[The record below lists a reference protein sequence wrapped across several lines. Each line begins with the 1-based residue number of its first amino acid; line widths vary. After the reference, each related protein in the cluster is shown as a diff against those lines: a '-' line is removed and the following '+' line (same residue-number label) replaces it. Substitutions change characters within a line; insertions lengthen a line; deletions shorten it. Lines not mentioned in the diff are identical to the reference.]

1 MSALTV
7 ENLSVEYDKK
17 PILKNLSLEIKKD
30 EIFGLIGCNGSG
42 KTTFIRS
49 ALGLTKIK
57 FGEVNIFSENPKSLE
72 ARKHFNYLPEKFMPM
87 MQLTGWEY
95 IKSLHEFYD
104 IPLDENQICYIA
116 RKLDFEPR
124 DLSKSLRKL
133 SKGMQQKIGL
143 IGAFALDREF
153 LILDEPMSG
162 LDPLARVRLK
172 DYLLEYKKEHNA
184 IFFSSH
190 ILADVAEICN
200 RIGVLKDG
208 ELIYVG
214 DTDKFIRQY
223 KGENLERAFINALT
237 PDFAVDLNYDYTPEN
252 EPDLFEYTS
261 PFQTL

>member
-1 MSALTV
+1 LVALDV
-7 ENLSVEYDKK
+7 KNLTVEYDKK
-17 PILKNLSLEIKKD
+17 PILKNLSIEIKKD

-57 FGEVNIFSENPKSLE
+57 SGTVQIFDQAPQSTSAKSC
-72 ARKHFNYLPEKFMPM
+72 FNYLPEKFMPM
-87 MQLTGWEY
+87 LQLKGWEY
-95 IKSLHEFYD
+95 IRSLSEFYNLK
-104 IPLDENQICYIA
+104 LDKDKVSYIA

-124 DLSKSLRKL
+124 DLSKNIGKL

-143 IGAFALDREF
+143 IGAFAIDRDF

-162 LDPLARVRLK
+162 LDPFARVKLK
-172 DYLLEYKKEHNA
+172 DYLLEYKNENNA

-214 DTDKFIRQY
+214 DTNNFISMYQA
-223 KGENLERAFINALT
+223 ENLERAFICAI
-237 PDFAVDLNYDYTPEN
+237 
-252 EPDLFEYTS
+252 S
-261 PFQTL
+261 